1 MLCSVDVA
9 PRVRHV
15 VNIFTPFP
23 LRSVGVWFS
32 STFPHKSAP
41 LSFAY
46 DSFKSDFH
54 LCSPLV
60 SSSNFGFFLQAT
72 LPKASRLKYPHQS
85 SRLAPNKP
93 QTPKRTSQP
102 PQPASQTIRTNS
114 IHISRTSPLQQL
126 PPQITLLKIA
136 LHATHLPPPTTSA
149 SNNSPQNRFTRHA
162 IPLRR
167 RFPPQITLLK
177 IALHATQFLRHHHPP
192 QITPT
197 GLVFW

>member
-9 PRVRHV
+9 PRVRRV
-15 VNIFTPFP
+15 ANIFTPFP

-72 LPKASRLKYPHQS
+72 LPKVSRLKYPHQS

-102 PQPASQTIRTNS
+102 PQPASQIIRTNS
-114 IHISRTSPLQQL
+114 IHISRNSSL
-126 PPQITLLKIA
+126 PTL
-136 LHATHLPPPTTSA
+136 SA
-149 SNNSPQNRFTRHA
+149 ANNPPQNRFTRHA
-162 IPLRR
+162 IPLCR

-177 IALHATQFLRHHHPP
+177 IALYATQFLRHRHPP